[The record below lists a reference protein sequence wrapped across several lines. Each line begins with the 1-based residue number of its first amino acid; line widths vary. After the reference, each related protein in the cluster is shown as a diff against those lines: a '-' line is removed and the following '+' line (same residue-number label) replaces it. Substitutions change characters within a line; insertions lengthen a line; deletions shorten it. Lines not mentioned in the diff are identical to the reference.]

1 MNLIIMNLYFIFNQ
15 KLSLVYKNKKDLWIY
30 LIFFTLNKKDE
41 HYRNLELSNLY
52 ELGVDE
58 KEVIKNKAL
67 SQEKWSNYEY
77 MEDWIGV

>member
-15 KLSLVYKNKKDLWIY
+15 KLSLVYK
-30 LIFFTLNKKDE
+30 NKKDE

-67 SQEKWSNYEY
+67 LQEKWSNYEY